1 MKMSDKLYNVLKW
14 ICLTALPALTT
25 LYGVIGTT
33 LHIPY
38 TQETITILVAV
49 DTCLGTMI
57 GVSTANYYKH
67 ISDNP
72 DMDKVMAAVEKWFS
86 EHEAKASDFNIDVP
100 ED

>member
-1 MKMSDKLYNVLKW
+1 MKMNDKVYNILKW

-38 TQETITILVAV
+38 TQEVITIMVAV

-57 GVSTANYYKH
+57 GVSSAKYYQNL
-67 ISDNP
+67 SEEP
-72 DMDKVMAAVEKWFS
+72 QLDKIMPAIEKWFT
-86 EHEAKASDFNIDVP
+86 EHEIKASTLNLDVP
-100 ED
+100 EE

>member
-1 MKMSDKLYNVLKW
+1 MKLSNNLYNVLKW

-57 GVSTANYYKH
+57 GVSSANYYKNL
-67 ISDNP
+67 SDNP
-72 DMDKVMAAVEKWFS
+72 DMDKVMIAVEKWFTD
-86 EHEAKASDFNIDVP
+86 HEVKASELNADVP
-100 ED
+100 EE

>member
-1 MKMSDKLYNVLKW
+1 MKISDKAYNILKW

-38 TQETITILVAV
+38 TQEVITIAVAV

-57 GVSTANYYKH
+57 GVSSVKYYQRLSEEPQ
-67 ISDNP
+67 I
-72 DMDKVMAAVEKWFS
+72 DKVMEAVTKWFAT
-86 EHEAKASDFNIDVP
+86 HENEAITKNVDVP
-100 ED
+100 EE

>member
-1 MKMSDKLYNVLKW
+1 MKLNDKVYTILKW

-38 TQETITILVAV
+38 TQEAITILVAV

-57 GVSTANYYKH
+57 GVSTANYYKNM
-67 ISDNP
+67 SDNP
-72 DMDKVMAAVEKWFS
+72 DIDKVMAAVEKWFS
-86 EHEAKASDFNIDVP
+86 EHEAEASHLNVDVP
-100 ED
+100 EE